1 MTRWLVGLLL
11 IAGVARAQD
20 VGEAPETVSVEHAVD
35 DAEGSRDVDLPV
47 EEDADTA
54 TDADTDTDT

>member
-20 VGEAPETVSVEHAVD
+20 AGEAPETTTVERAVD
-35 DAEGSRDVDLPV
+35 DAEGSRDVDLPAA
-47 EEDADTA
+47 EATDTA
-54 TDADTDTDT
+54 TDADT